1 MAPDWAA
8 TARGWAR
15 PAKAAVPAMTV
26 LRESCGLIAAPG
38 GVSPDLPRPEPT
50 GRTPWPPE
58 ALALRTAGVTA
69 AVRYD
74 QPRTAGVNLIYRWQ
88 ERPPGGENRMT
99 PSRRGLIG
107 GAGLLGLARAGP

>member
-58 ALALRTAGVTA
+58 ALALRTAGVTGRPLRPA
-69 AVRYD
+69 AHGGRKSD
-74 QPRTAGVNLIYRWQ
+74 LSLAGAPAWRREPHDPVAPWAHW
-88 ERPPGGENRMT
+88 
-99 PSRRGLIG
+99 RRGP
-107 GAGLLGLARAGP
+107 A